1 MSPRKSKA
9 SAAEVQ
15 EQPSR
20 NVDGAKRAVLDK
32 ALGDILKRYGDG
44 SITVSYTHLT
54 LPTILRV

>member
-1 MSPRKSKA
+1 MSPRKSKTA
-9 SAAEVQ
+9 VEEQ

-44 SITVSYTHLT
+44 SIIRSV
-54 LPTILRV
+54 